1 MCERVRTRKDMKTGV
16 RTYTLGWSLTEIEQA
31 GEIERCWRVWNIFL
45 ICWTR
50 MREVEL
56 VLFCE
61 SVDKAL
67 EAFLEGEK
75 CG

>member
-1 MCERVRTRKDMKTGV
+1 M
-16 RTYTLGWSLTEIEQA
+16 GWSSSEMERA

-45 ICWTR
+45 ICLMR